1 MAALQGSRDLPT
13 LFEERHTDV
22 KKFLVPVFFIGFLIF
37 VVYSTLQLNVVSCY
51 VCVEY
56 RGKIECASASG
67 RTKELAA
74 DAAVTV
80 ACSGI
85 SSGVTESI
93 ACTNA
98 PRVRE
103 DCSKR

>member
-1 MAALQGSRDLPT
+1 M
-13 LFEERHTDV
+13 
-22 KKFLVPVFFIGFLIF
+22 KKLLVPVFFVGFLIF

-67 RTKELAA
+67 RTEKLAV

-80 ACSGI
+80 ACSDI

-103 DCSKR
+103 ECFKR